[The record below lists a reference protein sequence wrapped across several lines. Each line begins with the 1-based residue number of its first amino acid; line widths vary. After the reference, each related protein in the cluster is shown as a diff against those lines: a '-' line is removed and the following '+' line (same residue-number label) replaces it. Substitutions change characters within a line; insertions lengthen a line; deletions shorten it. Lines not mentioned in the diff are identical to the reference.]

1 LHGRS
6 CGDYSEL
13 DEYLKEHPDFWKNM
27 KTDGVKQK
35 TKSTTRTKK
44 KIPQEQIG
52 KEEKGKRRR
61 DSPINQSKES
71 EAEEEATDRV
81 IVPENI
87 LQRKDNINS
96 QEGLCNTVDDSN
108 GSKVDVSNWVKLSHL
123 VSRKLS
129 D

>member
-1 LHGRS
+1 
-6 CGDYSEL
+6 
-13 DEYLKEHPDFWKNM
+13 LKEHPDFWKNM
-27 KTDGVKQK
+27 KAESVKQK
-35 TKSTTRTKK
+35 AKSTTRTKK

-61 DSPINQSKES
+61 DSPKNPSKEG
-71 EAEEEATDRV
+71 EAAEEATDRV
-81 IVPENI
+81 IVPENN
-87 LQRKDNINS
+87 LQRIDNIIS

>member
-1 LHGRS
+1 
-6 CGDYSEL
+6 
-13 DEYLKEHPDFWKNM
+13 M
-27 KTDGVKQK
+27 KTEGVKQK

-61 DSPINQSKES
+61 DSPKNQSKEG
-71 EAEEEATDRV
+71 EAEEEATDLV
-81 IVPENI
+81 IVPEIN
-87 LQRKDNINS
+87 LRRKDSINS
-96 QEGLCNTVDDSN
+96 QEGLRNTVDDPN

-123 VSRKLS
+123 VSRKFF